1 MIFLISLYHMRGGGG
16 GGGGGEP
23 PLLQVIAW
31 LIENTESQMH
41 ECGTFVRSQPYH
53 MCKAS

>member
-1 MIFLISLYHMRGGGG
+1 MIFLISLCHMRG

-41 ECGTFVRSQPYH
+41 ECGTFVKSQPYH